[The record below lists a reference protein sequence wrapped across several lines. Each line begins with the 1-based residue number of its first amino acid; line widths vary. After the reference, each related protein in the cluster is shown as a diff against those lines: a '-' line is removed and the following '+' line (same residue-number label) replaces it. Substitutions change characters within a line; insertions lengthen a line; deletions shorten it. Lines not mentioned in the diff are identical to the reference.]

1 MMEKK
6 MADILA
12 ERDARMEAMMK
23 AMQEQV
29 QMRDARIFSSGASTS
44 RAPPNLL
51 TGNEEPLQS
60 PPRKINRSRPLT
72 FIKRALTKS
81 KKKDELGGKKKE

>member
-1 MMEKK
+1 MEEKI
-6 MADILA
+6 ADIMA
-12 ERDARMEAMMK
+12 EREARMNERMDAMMK

-44 RAPPNLL
+44 RAPLNLL

-60 PPRKINRSRPLT
+60 PPRKVNRSRPLT
-72 FIKRALTKS
+72 CIKRALTKS
-81 KKKDELGGKKKE
+81 KKKN